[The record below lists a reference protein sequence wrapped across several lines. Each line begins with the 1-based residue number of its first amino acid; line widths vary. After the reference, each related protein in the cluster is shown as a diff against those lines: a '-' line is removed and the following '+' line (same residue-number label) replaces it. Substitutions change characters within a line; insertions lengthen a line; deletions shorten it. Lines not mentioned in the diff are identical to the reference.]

1 MIIIDQQDN
10 EISGCTIYFNI
21 NLLFITFCFIVIQNE
36 SQSLEIKKKECIKN
50 FFFCFCATMIDIHL
64 KYFKCA
70 NLFVIHAMLVFV
82 INALHIMY
90 FA

>member
-1 MIIIDQQDN
+1 MKYQVKLY
-10 EISGCTIYFNI
+10 IYFDI

-36 SQSLEIKKKECIKN
+36 ISKFKNKKNNVIR
-50 FFFCFCATMIDIHL
+50 FFFCCCVTMIDIHL
-64 KYFKCA
+64 KYSKCA
-70 NLFVIHAMLVFV
+70 NLFVVYAMLVFV